1 MKTKTPFASIG
12 HVIAKPLIITLFIAV
27 TGHAQ
32 AQTTANAGAAAAPA
46 GGTLASGTTAA
57 TFLDMS
63 QAGSW
68 SAGVPDIS
76 TEAIF
81 SGGFLGTTADLS
93 ANKLT
98 LGSNTHLYGGSYQ
111 ATAQTDSKTIT
122 LGSGGLTTS
131 TGTDSRIGSNIV
143 LAVGSTPQTWTVAT
157 GRILNYQGRLTG
169 SATVT
174 LNGPGRLWK
183 RDTNSSFSGV
193 WNVTNGS
200 TLWVEHRFAIGG
212 VAASVALSDNS
223 TLRVASASSVFDR
236 ALSLGS
242 GGGKLF
248 ASLNGAVFS
257 GIISGSNPLTT
268 EQSTNVAFTINS
280 DMSNHVGPLT
290 ISRATAGSS
299 VNFGAGTDPLVNQ
312 AKFTFKLGPNGI
324 VDGVDTSA
332 DSAASLI
339 RGGTG
344 TNPVGVNFT
353 NSLFTINRSFA
364 GLGDGNGW
372 RLVDVDNLDE
382 TFGDN
387 FSVAEFSEET
397 EGVWTL
403 TEGLSTWTFTEAT
416 GVLSLAYTGTMPIIP
431 ITTTGTTFDMSLG
444 STWDGGVVPQ
454 NTLTEEYVAVFDV
467 AKDALDV
474 QTDYTA
480 PDSSVFDWKGMVF
493 DVAGVEIDPAAGQN
507 ITINLGNGGIV
518 GSAARLGN
526 TNGLTTIN
534 VGSTHQ
540 TWTPQGFNG
549 IGANI
554 TGSATITFGS
564 SSAMWLR
571 GNNSGFSGKWLIPDG
586 AGGELRT
593 TDNNSIGGAM
603 ASVDMGTATTLRFT
617 SAAATQSH
625 AASVTLN
632 GTGGTFRTAAALT
645 TTLNG
650 AVTGGTTSVPA
661 TLTLQADSGG
671 ANAMNF
677 YGSLANHVGG
687 IVVNRNNPGG
697 FTLTLGNEAT
707 DEFSLVIGA
716 DKVVDGVD
724 TTAVPLIS
732 AGTGAETSSVVF
744 NNKLTIDTSAA
755 NSTDGNSWN
764 LIDTTNLSVST
775 DTEFNVD
782 GFTPQL
788 DGITWT
794 RNAGGKLWTLNMS
807 TGVLS
812 VGHGVASGF
821 SSWITGTFANGTV
834 AGGQQGANQDPDGDG
849 ISNLIEYAIAGLDPT
864 VSNGS
869 LGTLTGNS
877 ISFDK
882 RQPLASDISY
892 FIETSTD
899 LGISDPWTNAAAVN
913 TGTTISHTLP
923 TGPAK
928 NFMRLKVTQP

>member
-1 MKTKTPFASIG
+1 MKRKTHIASVG
-12 HVIAKPLIITLFIAV
+12 YVIAKPLILTVFIAV
-27 TGHAQ
+27 AGHIQ
-32 AQTTANAGAAAAPA
+32 AQTTANAGAPAAPA
-46 GGTLASGTTAA
+46 GGTLPSGTIAG
-57 TFLDMS
+57 TFQDMS

-68 SAGVPDIS
+68 SVGVPDIG

-81 SGGFLGTTADLS
+81 SGGHLGTTADFS

-98 LGSNTHLYGGSYQ
+98 LGSNTNLYGGSYQ
-111 ATAQTDSKTIT
+111 ATAQTDPKTIT
-122 LGSGGLTTS
+122 LGSGGLTSGS
-131 TGTDSRIGSNIV
+131 TTDSRIGPNLI
-143 LAVGSTPQTWTVAT
+143 LAVGTTHQTWTVAS
-157 GRILNYQGRLTG
+157 GRILSYQGRLTG
-169 SATVT
+169 SATITV
-174 LNGPGRLWK
+174 NGPGRLWK
-183 RDTNSSFSGV
+183 RDNNSTFTGA

-212 VAASVALSDNS
+212 STASVALSNNS

-248 ASLNGAVFS
+248 ASATGTVFS
-257 GIISGSNPLTT
+257 GVISGSNPLTT
-268 EQSTNVAFTINS
+268 EQSANVAFTINS
-280 DMSNHVGPLT
+280 DMNNHVGSLA

-299 VNFGAGTDPLVNQ
+299 VSFGAGTDPLVNQ
-312 AKFTFKLGPNGI
+312 AKLTFKLGTTGI

-332 DSAASLI
+332 GSAASLI

-344 TNPVGVNFT
+344 TNGVAVNFT
-353 NSLFTINRSFA
+353 NSLFTINRSLA
-364 GLGDGNGW
+364 GLANGNQW

-387 FSVAEFSEET
+387 FSVSGFT
-397 EGVWTL
+397 EGSPGVWTL
-403 TEGLSTWTFTEAT
+403 AEGESTWTFSEST
-416 GVLSLAYTGTMPIIP
+416 GMLSLAYTGTLPIIP

-454 NTLTEEYVAVFDV
+454 NTLTEQYIAVFDV

-474 QTDYTA
+474 LTDYTA
-480 PDSSVFDWKGMVF
+480 PDTTVFDWKGMVF
-493 DVAGVEIDPAAGQN
+493 DTAGVEIDPAADQN
-507 ITINLGNGGIV
+507 ITINLGNGGIS
-518 GSAARLGN
+518 GMASRLGN

-534 VGSTHQ
+534 VGSINQ
-540 TWTPQGFNG
+540 TWTPHNSV
-549 IGANI
+549 GANI
-554 TGSATITFGS
+554 TGSATITFGGS
-564 SSAMWLR
+564 AAMWLR
-571 GNNSGFSGKWLIPDG
+571 GNNNGFSGKWLIPNG

-593 TDNNSIGGAM
+593 TDNNSIGGA
-603 ASVDMGTATTLRFT
+603 AAALDMGTGTTLRFT
-617 SAAATQSH
+617 GVAATQSH
-625 AASVTLN
+625 VAAVTLT
-632 GTGGTFRTAAALT
+632 GTSGTFRTAAALT

-650 AVTGGTTSVPA
+650 SVTGGTTPAPA
-661 TLTLQADSGG
+661 TLTLQPDSG
-671 ANAMNF
+671 AASAINF
-677 YGSLANHVGG
+677 HGPLANHVGA
-687 IVVNRNNPGG
+687 IVVNKTNPGG
-697 FTLTLGNEAT
+697 FTLTFGNEAT

-716 DKVVDGVD
+716 NKIVDGVD
-724 TTAVPLIS
+724 TTTVPLIS

-744 NNKLTIDTSAA
+744 NNRLTIDTSSA

-764 LIDTTNLSVST
+764 MIDTTNLTVST

-782 GFTPQL
+782 GFTPQF

-794 RNAGGKLWTLNMS
+794 RNADGKLWTLNMS

-812 VGHGVASGF
+812 VGPGVASGF
-821 SSWITGTFANGTV
+821 SSWITGTFANGSV
-834 AGGQQGANQDPDGDG
+834 PGSQQGANQDPDGDG

-864 VSNGS
+864 VSNSS
-869 LGTLTGNS
+869 LGTLTGKS

-899 LGISDPWTNAAAVN
+899 LGINDPWTNAAAVN
-913 TGTTISHTLP
+913 TGTSISHTLP
-923 TGPAK
+923 AGPAR